1 MAKQNRFVDPKYNS
15 PHISQ
20 VEINGQVIKG
30 VSPIG
35 RDRILERARINIEQ
49 GLDVTHDMNAKRE
62 LAVLRAKGL
71 I

>member
-1 MAKQNRFVDPKYNS
+1 MT
-15 PHISQ
+15 Q

-30 VSPIG
+30 VSPVG
-35 RDRILERARINIEQ
+35 RDRILEQARKNIEQ
-49 GLDVTHDMNAKRE
+49 GLDAAHGLSARRH

>member
-1 MAKQNRFVDPKYNS
+1 MAKQNRFVDSKFATPR
-15 PHISQ
+15 ISQ

-35 RDRILERARINIEQ
+35 RDRILERARNNIEQ

-62 LAVLRAKGL
+62 LAVLRAEGL

>member
-1 MAKQNRFVDPKYNS
+1 MAKQNRFVNPKYVT

-35 RDRILERARINIEQ
+35 RDRILERARNNIEQ

-62 LAVLRAKGL
+62 LAVLRAEGL

>member
-1 MAKQNRFVDPKYNS
+1 MAKQNRFANPRYDTPRIV
-15 PHISQ
+15 Q

-35 RDRILERARINIEQ
+35 RDRILEKARKNIEQ
-49 GLDVTHDMNAKRE
+49 GLDVTHDLETKRE

>member
-1 MAKQNRFVDPKYNS
+1 MAKQNRFVNPKYVT
-15 PHISQ
+15 PRVSQ

-30 VSPIG
+30 VSPVG
-35 RDRILERARINIEQ
+35 RDRILEQARKNIEQ
-49 GLDVTHDMNAKRE
+49 GLDVTHGLNAKRH

>member
-1 MAKQNRFVDPKYNS
+1 MAKQNRFVNPKYVT

-35 RDRILERARINIEQ
+35 RDRILERARNNIEQ
-49 GLDVTHDMNAKRE
+49 GLDVTHDLDTKRE
-62 LAVLRAKGL
+62 LAVLRAEGL

>member
-1 MAKQNRFVDPKYNS
+1 MAKQNRFANPKFAE
-15 PHISQ
+15 PHISH

-35 RDRILERARINIEQ
+35 RDRILERARNNIEQ

-62 LAVLRAKGL
+62 LAVLRAEGL